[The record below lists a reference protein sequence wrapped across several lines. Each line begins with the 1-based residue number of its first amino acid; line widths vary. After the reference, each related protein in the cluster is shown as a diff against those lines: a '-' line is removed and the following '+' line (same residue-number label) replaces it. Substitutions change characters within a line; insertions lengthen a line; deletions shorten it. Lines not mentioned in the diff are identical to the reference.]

1 MDLIG
6 TYRIFHP
13 KAVKYTFF
21 SSAQRTFSE
30 IDNILGHK
38 SRLGKFKKNEIIS
51 TIFSDHNITRLEIS
65 KKKTAKKKTPTRGD

>member
-30 IDNILGHK
+30 TDNILGHK